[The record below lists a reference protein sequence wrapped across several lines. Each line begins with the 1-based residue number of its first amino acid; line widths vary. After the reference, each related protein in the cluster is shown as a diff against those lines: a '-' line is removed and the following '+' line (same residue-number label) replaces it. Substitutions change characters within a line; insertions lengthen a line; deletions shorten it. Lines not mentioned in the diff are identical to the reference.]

1 MDIANKTRCY
11 RQSKRFDLFSGQW
24 EEKRFL
30 NHRKKIENATP
41 RIDFQT
47 PKSAAY
53 QHVKVRFLQSNLV
66 YFSVLIAKS
75 RASTFY
81 SHFLIRYPVI

>member
-53 QHVKVRFLQSNLV
+53 QHVKVRFLLSNPV
-66 YFSVLIAKS
+66 H
-75 RASTFY
+75 FY
-81 SHFLIRYPVI
+81 SNC